1 MEEQLIE
8 IKKELAELKENYIQL
23 KSENDLIKEKYFI
36 LLEKKQEI
44 YYQRFLEKTLNA
56 THKKTR
62 YGTTDITTDTK
73 HIEIKHWNYYKY
85 ALGQLL
91 SYNFQQDKELCAY
104 FFGQIS
110 ESKKNCIIELY
121 KSKNVNI
128 KEFIDTPF
136 GIEIRNVLELSS
148 ENNKIIL
155 NKSENDDFYNWLE
168 ENIVENKNGIVKLA
182 KICQLFFNNKSKVGV
197 KEKGKLRKEIEKVI
211 KSRYPQIN
219 NECQRT
225 TIDGKPFQGWK
236 GLMLKNT

>member
-168 ENIVENKNGIVKLA
+168 ENIIENKNSILKFKELVELYLGKTCGTKGINIFK
-182 KICQLFFNNKSKVGV
+182 
-197 KEKGKLRKEIEKVI
+197 KEIEKFI
-211 KSRYPQIN
+211 KEKYKHIN
-219 NECQRT
+219 YKYQNTSYE
-225 TIDGKPFQGWK
+225 GKSYRGWK

>member
-73 HIEIKHWNYYKY
+73 HIEIKHWNHYKY

-91 SYNFQQDKELCAY
+91 SYNFQQDKELYAY
-104 FFGQIS
+104 FFGNIDS
-110 ESKKNCIIELY
+110 NKKNCIIELY

-128 KEFIDTPF
+128 KEFIDTPL
-136 GIEIRNVLELSS
+136 GIEISDVLDLSS
-148 ENNKIIL
+148 ENNNKLVL
-155 NKSENDDFYNWLE
+155 NKSENNNDFYNWLE
-168 ENIVENKNGIVKLA
+168 ENIKYKEGGY
-182 KICQLFFNNKSKVGV
+182 FNWQIYVNYILE
-197 KEKGKLRKEIEKVI
+197 EK
-211 KSRYPQIN
+211 
-219 NECQRT
+219 
-225 TIDGKPFQGWK
+225 
-236 GLMLKNT
+236 